1 MSIPSVITLD
11 LETHAIQQHPIYPPE
26 PVGVSIKWPGER
38 SHYFAWGHPSGN
50 NCQRDDALRAID
62 ATWNSDLPLLFH
74 NASFDIA
81 VMHERLGF
89 PLLPWRRIHD
99 TMFTLFLA
107 DPHSRSLGLKE
118 AAQDILNWPPEERDA
133 VNDWIWENR
142 KQLRID
148 HPGITISR
156 TKGKVNNAG
165 AMIALVPG
173 QIVGPYAEGDT
184 DRTAALFNHLYRYV
198 RSTGMLPAYDRE
210 RRLLPIFMENERVG
224 LRVDQSALARDIPI
238 YQDALQLAEM
248 GMRHYLNAPDLNF
261 DDDVGLADAFVK
273 AGAVYEDRWVT
284 TAKSGQLSVAKDNLP
299 PDAFTDPSFASV
311 FGYRNRL
318 VTCLKMFM
326 MPWAE
331 KARDNNGYVHT
342 KWNQVRNN
350 RGGTRTGRP
359 SMTDPNLLNVSKSWD
374 DRSDGYVHP
383 DKLNLPVLPLTR
395 KYVLPDE
402 GDLFVHRDFDG
413 QELRIFAHFESGSL
427 LQEYLA
433 NPMLDPHGW
442 VLQEILKLTD
452 RVNEKDRT
460 KVKTLNFQSMY
471 GGGITAI
478 TEKLRC
484 SRAEAQ
490 EFKNFHD
497 AALPGRKILS
507 EEIIRI
513 VRRNEPIRTWGG
525 RLYYCEPPARI
536 EGRLVDFSYKLIN
549 YLIQG
554 SAADITKEAIC
565 RWHEG
570 GGTNNGTRFLLTVY
584 DEVNLSVP
592 RVCVKESM
600 AWLHEVMESVEL
612 DCPMRSSG
620 KIGSSWGKLEK
631 YADV

>member
-1 MSIPSVITLD
+1 MSIPEAVTVD
-11 LETHAIQQHPIYPPE
+11 FETRPIVPRPNYPPE
-26 PVGVSIKWPGER
+26 PVGVSIKWPNR
-38 SHYFAWGHPSGN
+38 PSRYYAWGHPTGN
-50 NCQRDDALRAID
+50 NCNINGGRFELE
-62 ATWNSDLPLLFH
+62 TVWESDLPILFH
-74 NASFDIA
+74 NAAFDLA
-81 VMHERLGF
+81 VANERLDL
-89 PLLPWRRIHD
+89 PRLPWDRVHD
-99 TMFTLFLA
+99 TMFLLFLC
-107 DPHSRSLGLKE
+107 DPHTQSLGLKE
-118 AAQDILNWPPEERDA
+118 AAQEFLNWPADERDA
-133 VNDWIWENR
+133 VNDWVWENR
-142 KQLRID
+142 KELRLQY
-148 HPGITISR
+148 PGISISR
-156 TKGKVNNAG
+156 SKGKVSRLG
-165 AMIALVPG
+165 EFIWLIPG

-184 DRTAALFNHLYRYV
+184 DRTAALFDRTYRYV

-224 LRVDQSALARDIPI
+224 LRVDQNALAHDIPI
-238 YQDALQLAEM
+238 YQKALERAEV

-273 AGAVYEDRWVT
+273 ANAVHPDRWVT
-284 TAKSGQLSVAKDNLP
+284 TEKSGQLSVAKDNLP
-299 PDAFTDPSFASV
+299 PDAFTDPAFASV

-331 KARDNNGYVHT
+331 KAKDNDGYVHT

-374 DRSDGYVHP
+374 GRDDGYAHP
-383 DKLNLPVLPLTR
+383 DRLELPLLPLTR

-427 LQEYLA
+427 LEQYLA

-442 VLQEILKLTD
+442 VLETMAKMTGRIF
-452 RVNEKDRT
+452 ERT
-460 KVKTLNFQSMY
+460 KVKTLNFQSLY
-471 GGGITAI
+471 GGGINAI
-478 TEKLRC
+478 SEKLRC
-484 SRAEAQ
+484 SRKEAQ

-525 RLYYCEPPARI
+525 RLYYCESPSFVK
-536 EGRLVDFSYKLIN
+536 GRRQTWEYKLIN

-570 GGTNNGTRFLLTVY
+570 GGTVNGTRFLLTVY
-584 DEVNLSVP
+584 DEINLSAP
-592 RVCVKESM
+592 EGMRVNESM
-600 AWLHEVMESVEL
+600 QFLQEIMDGMEL
-612 DCPMRSSG
+612 DCPMRSGG
-620 KIGSSWGKLEK
+620 KVGPSWGTLAK
-631 YADV
+631 V